1 MIIKIQYNKSNGEL
15 NLTKDD
21 EVGAII
27 NDNTIVDDSDTLSFE
42 IALDVSQYQQIED
55 LTQYEPIEESDGGIN

>member
-1 MIIKIQYNKSNGEL
+1 MIIKIEYDKSNGTL

-21 EVGAII
+21 EIVAGI

-42 IALDVSQYQQIED
+42 IALDVTQYQQIE
-55 LTQYEPIEESDGGIN
+55 EELHGGIN